1 MTLPQHSR
9 RFLREKN
16 SKTSLQ
22 RILGRYAPAN
32 DAKINPQSFTS
43 IKVNKN
49 TSTNQDRMSNMRI
62 ATKKNAKRLLHYC
75 SDLLQQEL
83 QQEAQPEF
91 EILTDRLGYQYLVP
105 IEVLGK
111 FKRLPPV
118 TQAPCPPAFPDF
130 PQHVPQTQVM
140 ATAFQQEAVEVIPA
154 QLAPAQLDPAQLA
167 PAQLAPN
174 RQFEPASQPQPCSL
188 GLAIARSFPQNFQP
202 PLLVPTDDMESDDE
216 FESPTPELLSPVEQ
230 LSEVQNRQIMTALQH
245 FVPEHEWSA
254 PQPVRCIITEN
265 EEDTASF
272 FDGAFEIL
280 NYLQLPDFENASEEE
295 VTTESSPEVAP
306 SQNGATVFSSFCTGP
321 SEAPASSEYP
331 EWDFGTEHEENAA
344 SIMSRSHKLPKSEVL
359 RRFKNKLMARGW
371 NASEM
376 EFLSLYLQRA
386 PPKSILR
393 NGPKQAVV
401 ECESGLCTPR
411 QLPSAGHAVIDEVM
425 INRLGTMELGDSPA
439 KKVRFAKEM
448 ESHKYIPSRHS
459 TEVA

>member
-9 RFLREKN
+9 RLLREKN
-16 SKTSLQ
+16 SKTTLQ
-22 RILGRYAPAN
+22 RILGRYAPTN

-43 IKVNKN
+43 FKVNKN
-49 TSTNQDRMSNMRI
+49 TSTNQDRMSNMRV

-75 SDLLQQEL
+75 SVLLQQ
-83 QQEAQPEF
+83 QAQPEF

-105 IEVLGK
+105 IEFLGN

-118 TQAPCPPAFPDF
+118 THPFCPPAFPNF
-130 PQHVPQTQVM
+130 PQYIPQTQFM
-140 ATAFQQEAVEVIPA
+140 ATSAFQQEAVGAIQMEPQA
-154 QLAPAQLDPAQLA
+154 QQLPPQQL
-167 PAQLAPN
+167 PPIQ
-174 RQFEPASQPQPCSL
+174 QFVEPASQLLQPLPCSL
-188 GLAIARSFPQNFQP
+188 GLAMARSFPQNFEP

-216 FESPTPELLSPVEQ
+216 FESPTPEPLSPVEQ
-230 LSEVQNRQIMTALQH
+230 LSEVQNRQLMAAFQH
-245 FVPEHEWSA
+245 FVPEHERLS
-254 PQPVRCIITEN
+254 PQQVRCIITEN
-265 EEDTASF
+265 EQTVPG
-272 FDGAFEIL
+272 FDESLEFL
-280 NYLQLPDFENASEEE
+280 SYLQVPEFENASEEE
-295 VTTESSPEVAP
+295 ETSETSPEVAP

-321 SEAPASSEYP
+321 SEIPASPQDP

-344 SIMSRSHKLPKSEVL
+344 SIVSRSHKLPKSEVL
-359 RRFKNKLMARGW
+359 RKFKNKLMARAW
-371 NASEM
+371 NASEI
-376 EFLSLYLQRA
+376 EFLSQFLQRA

-411 QLPSAGHAVIDEVM
+411 QLPSVGHAVIDEEV
-425 INRLGTMELGDSPA
+425 INKLGTMKLGESSPA

>member
-9 RFLREKN
+9 RLYREKN

-22 RILGRYAPAN
+22 RILGHYAPNN

-75 SDLLQQEL
+75 SVLHQQEL

-105 IEVLGK
+105 IEVLGN

-130 PQHVPQTQVM
+130 PQHVPQVM
-140 ATAFQQEAVEVIPA
+140 ATSAFQQEAVETI
-154 QLAPAQLDPAQLA
+154 PAQLA
-167 PAQLAPN
+167 PAQLAPV
-174 RQFEPASQPQPCSL
+174 RLFEPQPQPCSL

-202 PLLVPTDDMESDDE
+202 PLLVPTDDMESDE
-216 FESPTPELLSPVEQ
+216 FESPTPEPLSPVEQ

-245 FVPEHEWSA
+245 FVPEHELSA
-254 PQPVRCIITEN
+254 QQVRCIITEN

-321 SEAPASSEYP
+321 SEVPASPEYP

-376 EFLSLYLQRA
+376 EFLSLFLQRA

-411 QLPSAGHAVIDEVM
+411 QLPSAGHAVIDEEM